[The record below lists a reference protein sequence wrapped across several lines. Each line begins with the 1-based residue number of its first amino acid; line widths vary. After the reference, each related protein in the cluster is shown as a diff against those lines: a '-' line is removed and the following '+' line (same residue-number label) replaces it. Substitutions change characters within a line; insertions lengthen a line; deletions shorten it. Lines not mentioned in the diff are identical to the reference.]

1 MENKEKKEKETPKT
15 KNVKASSP
23 SAKNSATKKS
33 IEEIAVITSGNKQ
46 FIVKENSI
54 IDVEKIEETSDK
66 SISIEDVLLI
76 HDGKKTQVGT
86 PFIKNASVTATIL
99 EHLKDKK
106 KIVFKFKNK
115 TGYKKKQG
123 HRQQLTRIKIT
134 GIKQK

>member
-66 SISIEDVLLI
+66 SISIEDVLL
-76 HDGKKTQVGT
+76 
-86 PFIKNASVTATIL
+86 
-99 EHLKDKK
+99 
-106 KIVFKFKNK
+106 
-115 TGYKKKQG
+115 
-123 HRQQLTRIKIT
+123 
-134 GIKQK
+134 